1 MRRTLFQQEYNAQ
14 VKQACESHDVREQ
27 TEKDRKRKLAEN
39 LATIQKDQILAKEFQ

>member
-39 LATIQKDQILAKEFQ
+39 LATI

>member
-1 MRRTLFQQEYNAQ
+1 MRRNLFQQEYNAQ

-39 LATIQKDQILAKEFQ
+39 LATI